1 MPMNNVAESMKQ
13 LGHLVLGAA
22 ALAVGVAGCAA
33 DMGANGQADEAD
45 DTQAL
50 QAPADTTVLR
60 NPEGVYFANVVANGT
75 GCPAGTWE
83 TNLSEDG
90 QTFTTTFSAYEATVD
105 PSTLVSIKDCN
116 VSIKLHSPQ
125 GLSYSVTN
133 FYYQG
138 YAFLEQGVSGRQ
150 LASYY
155 FQGNPVKQ
163 AQVRT
168 ELRGPMDDTYLFTDE
183 VPITDTVWSPCGAD
197 RDLNIV
203 TRLRLQNSS
212 PRRNGYMNLSSIDG
226 SAKLV
231 VKLAWRT
238 CTPGSTGG
246 SAPADAGAADAGAR
260 DAGSS
265 SGGRIVR

>member
-1 MPMNNVAESMKQ
+1 MPMNNVAESMKK
-13 LGHLVLGAA
+13 LSHLVLGAA
-22 ALAVGVAGCAA
+22 ALAVGAAGCAA
-33 DMGANGQADEAD
+33 DGVNEDVQADEAEGP
-45 DTQAL
+45 QAL
-50 QAPADTTVLR
+50 QAPAETTVPR
-60 NPEGVYFANVVANGT
+60 NPDGVYFARVVANGT

-83 TNLSEDG
+83 TNLSPDG

-155 FQGNPVKQ
+155 FQGNPVKS

-168 ELRGPMDDTYLFTDE
+168 ELVGPKDDTYLFTDE

-203 TRLRLQNSS
+203 TRVRLQNST

-238 CTPGSTGG
+238 CNASNT
-246 SAPADAGAADAGAR
+246 ADAGAADAGAR
-260 DAGSS
+260 DAGI

>member
-1 MPMNNVAESMKQ
+1 MPMNNVAESMKK
-13 LGHLVLGAA
+13 LSHLVLGAA

-33 DMGANGQADEAD
+33 DGVSDDVQADEEGP
-45 DTQAL
+45 QAL
-50 QAPADTTVLR
+50 QAPAETTVLR
-60 NPEGVYFANVVANGT
+60 NPEGVYFANVIANGT

-83 TNLSEDG
+83 TNLSDDG

-105 PSTLVSIKDCN
+105 PRTLVSIKDCN

-125 GLSYSVTN
+125 GLSYTVTN

-138 YAFLEQGVSGRQ
+138 YAFLEEGVRGSQ

-155 FQGNPVKQ
+155 FQGNPVQQ
-163 AQVRT
+163 AQQRT
-168 ELRGPMDDTYLFTDE
+168 ELVGPVDDTYLFSDE

-203 TRLRLQNSS
+203 TRVRLQNSS

-238 CTPGSTGG
+238 C
-246 SAPADAGAADAGAR
+246 DQGAADAGAPRSDAGTR
-260 DAGSS
+260 DAGTSS
-265 SGGRIVR
+265 SPGRIVR